1 MVQVT
6 SRGPEKGSATA
17 SSNRR
22 RRRMEGQKDY
32 EQEKSMG
39 KGQVP
44 SMMEGM
50 HRRRRHLGEQRK
62 FEEYNGVGQRI
73 QKGISQRRRRG
84 SKMTRGRRR

>member
-1 MVQVT
+1 
-6 SRGPEKGSATA
+6 
-17 SSNRR
+17 
-22 RRRMEGQKDY
+22 
-32 EQEKSMG
+32 
-39 KGQVP
+39 
-44 SMMEGM
+44 MMEGM